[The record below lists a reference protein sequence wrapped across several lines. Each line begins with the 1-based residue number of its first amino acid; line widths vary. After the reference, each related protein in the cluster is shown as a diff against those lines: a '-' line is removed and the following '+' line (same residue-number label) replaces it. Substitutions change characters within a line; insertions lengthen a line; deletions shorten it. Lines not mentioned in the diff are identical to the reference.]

1 MMQLLA
7 VGQIGQFRL
16 GMLFYDDHDLVWI
29 AFLEAL
35 DLVAAV
41 LEGIALF
48 VRLYHI

>member
-1 MMQLLA
+1 MLLA
-7 VGQIGQFRL
+7 VGQIWQFGLR
-16 GMLFYDDHDLVWI
+16 MLFYNDHDLIRI
-29 AFLEAL
+29 ALLEAL

>member
-1 MMQLLA
+1 MVILA
-7 VGQIGQFRL
+7 VRQIWQFGLR
-16 GMLFYDDHDLVWI
+16 MLFYDDHDLIRI

-35 DLVAAV
+35 DLVAAI